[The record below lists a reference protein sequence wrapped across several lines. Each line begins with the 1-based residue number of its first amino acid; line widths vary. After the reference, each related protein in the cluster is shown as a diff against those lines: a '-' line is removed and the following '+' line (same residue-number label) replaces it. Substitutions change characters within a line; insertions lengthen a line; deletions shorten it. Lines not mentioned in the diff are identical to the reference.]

1 MSERPEID
9 VQRRRKGEKPA
20 QRATAP
26 VRRPSGQSGGSYLVG
41 FLVND
46 LDSNVAQFV

>member
-26 VRRPSGQSGGSYLVG
+26 VRG